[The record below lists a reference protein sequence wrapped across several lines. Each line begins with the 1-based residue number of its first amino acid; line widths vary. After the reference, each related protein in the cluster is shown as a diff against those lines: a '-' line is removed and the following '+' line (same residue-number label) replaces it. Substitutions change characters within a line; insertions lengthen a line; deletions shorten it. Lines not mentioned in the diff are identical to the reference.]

1 MASNGDSPATALP
14 GRRDWVDVTVRLA
27 TSWVGLF
34 TAYVAAL
41 ILALT
46 KFKELNKGL
55 HDAGVPP
62 WLGIALIA
70 AFPVLALVFSTIPAL
85 IDQRRVKRYS
95 EIGGAIQTGYF
106 TLRPRENEEGFE
118 RPDNAHQ
125 EILRWIEGTKE
136 PVLYLTGAS
145 GTGKS
150 SLLSAW
156 VVPKLRLGK
165 YLVVQLRGYEQDPL
179 ARIKDEILRPGVI
192 WDRAPG
198 NTDDLRSLLR
208 RAIQRLGERR
218 LLVVV
223 DQFEEF
229 LILADQERQRTFQ
242 QFLSEEPIEGLTFLL
257 VFRPEYEGLIQDQ
270 SWPKLQLDTNRKVI
284 SPFSENAAQEF
295 MRKSGLTVNTHLM
308 RRFCTRLLK
317 SNKPS
322 VSSVL

>member
-1 MASNGDSPATALP
+1 MLFRRARHRLGIVSIMASNGDSPATALP

-34 TAYVAAL
+34 AAFVAAL

-55 HDAGVPP
+55 HDTGIPP
-62 WLGIALIA
+62 WLGVALVA
-70 AFPVLALVFSTIPAL
+70 AFPVLALVFSTIPAF

-95 EIGGAIQTGYF
+95 EIAGAIQTGYF

-118 RPDNAHQ
+118 RADNAHR
-125 EILRWIEGTKE
+125 EILRWIDGTKE
-136 PVLYLTGAS
+136 PVVYLTGAS

-156 VVPKLRLGK
+156 VIPKLRLK
-165 YLVVQLRGYEQDPL
+165 NDLVVQLRGYEQDPL
-179 ARIKDEILRPGVI
+179 ARIKDQILKPGLI

-198 NTDDLRSLLR
+198 NTDDLRSLLS
-208 RAIQRLGERR
+208 RATQRLGERR
-218 LLVVV
+218 LLIVV

-229 LILADQERQRTFQ
+229 LVLTDQERQRAFQ

-257 VFRPEYEGLIQDQ
+257 VFRPEYEGLIQNQ
-270 SWPKLQLDTNRKVI
+270 SLV
-284 SPFSENAAQEF
+284 
-295 MRKSGLTVNTHLM
+295 
-308 RRFCTRLLK
+308 
-317 SNKPS
+317 
-322 VSSVL
+322 